1 MMNSRSVW
9 DLRRY
14 CRCVKVTA
22 QRCSASIRRRVLP
35 GSLACCRV
43 ISALSGR
50 LWVFSR
56 HDRMARCKRRKIST
70 RYANITGNAAQS
82 TTSRTLLFI
91 RLFAGRHAG
100 TGDRRALTCQRRDGC
115 IPRSVGYRP
124 PETQNWQE
132 KRGQWVGSSGAGGD
146 RA

>member
-14 CRCVKVTA
+14 CHCVKVTA
-22 QRCSASIRRRVLP
+22 QRCSASIRRRVLH
-35 GSLACCRV
+35 GSLACCRA

-56 HDRMARCKRRKIST
+56 HDRMARCRRRKIST
-70 RYANITGNAAQS
+70 RYANITA
-82 TTSRTLLFI
+82 TLLSQQPHGPYYLLGYSLGGTLAQGI
-91 RLFAGRHAG
+91 AARLHARG
-100 TGDRRALTCQRRDGC
+100 E
-115 IPRSVGYRP
+115 SVAFLGLLDARP